1 MKRFSEQ
8 TRLMAK
14 FDKWKKDQTGLF
26 SDEAN
31 A

>member
-8 TRLMAK
+8 TRLMEK
-14 FDKWKKDQTGLF
+14 FDKRKKDQTGMF